1 MRVVVG
7 FFDGHPE
14 LLAVMSALPPRARA
28 ERMRMLASIGLSV
41 INNRSIGIPLT
52 QNERSEFRASEAQR
66 PNEPKASFEERPNTG
81 VPVLSQTDSIQQKKT
96 DSIPQKIG
104 ALARSVFNQV

>member
-41 INNRSIGIPLT
+41 INNRSVGIPLT

-66 PNEPKASFEERPNTG
+66 PNTG
-81 VPVLSQTDSIQQKKT
+81 VPVLSQTDGTQQKKT